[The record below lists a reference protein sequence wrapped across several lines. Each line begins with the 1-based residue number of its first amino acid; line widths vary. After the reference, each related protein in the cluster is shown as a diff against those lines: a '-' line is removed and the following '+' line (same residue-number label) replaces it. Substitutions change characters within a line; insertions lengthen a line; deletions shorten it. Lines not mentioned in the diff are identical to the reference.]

1 MWGARLG
8 RGQMRRRYLNPTER
22 RGGSREWFKCGGPVK
37 KRWLLETSGNA
48 RDWVLRQFRL
58 VDSWS
63 GT

>member
-1 MWGARLG
+1 
-8 RGQMRRRYLNPTER
+8 MRRRYLNPTER

-37 KRWLLETSGNA
+37 KRWLLEISGNE